1 LHNIEIIDP
10 LGVARFGS
18 VDLDGFFTAASG
30 ARSIVLGDITS
41 NSTFSIGSGNGS
53 GGVALTFAHVEDLVL
68 ESLMPIK
75 RLRASDWIDNQ
86 GDEDAITAPS
96 VRSLLI
102 TGNGGRA
109 GDFETDVTLSDARAL
124 AHVRIAGAMN
134 DSTIRTS
141 GAIGTVNV
149 GAMHDSNI
157 FAGVTHRV
165 ATAEELQQAAKIK
178 SIVVSGVSG
187 GVAFTDSNI
196 VAEAIGRVVLT
207 GVDGQSA
214 ADEFGIV
221 ADRIGDYL
229 RTAGAVR
236 VHHEDLDNP
245 GAFAPPGEADRVGN
259 YVLRIV

>member
-1 LHNIEIIDP
+1 
-10 LGVARFGS
+10 
-18 VDLDGFFTAASG
+18 
-30 ARSIVLGDITS
+30 
-41 NSTFSIGSGNGS
+41 
-53 GGVALTFAHVEDLVL
+53 
-68 ESLMPIK
+68 
-75 RLRASDWIDNQ
+75 
-86 GDEDAITAPS
+86 
-96 VRSLLI
+96 
-102 TGNGGRA
+102 
-109 GDFETDVTLSDARAL
+109 
-124 AHVRIAGAMN
+124 
-134 DSTIRTS
+134 
-141 GAIGTVNV
+141 
-149 GAMHDSNI
+149 MHDSNI

-187 GVAFTDSNI
+187 GFALTDSNI

-229 RTAGAVR
+229 RTAGGVR